1 MMLASPD
8 KAYGK
13 TLSSVS
19 TKQSLGRRL
28 VLATLIFCATFTI
41 AAVGVRTWFAW
52 NSNLN
57 SMRAELELI
66 DEVFEGTLSK
76 AVWEMDRDAITS
88 QLNSVGLASPLGHVQ
103 LRIVRSGRALEV
115 LEKRKSDF
123 VDSTLVP
130 SLKRDLVVHPYEGA
144 SEVVGELII
153 EGNEAL
159 LWRRLWKEVLS
170 IVATQL
176 VQSLALAG
184 LIMAMFNQSVT
195 KHVRRIAL
203 HLGQLSA
210 ETLGKEL
217 ILDRPP
223 TLEDELTLLK
233 AGVNRLQEK
242 LVAHLARQRADERAM
257 QVSRERLASLVRER
271 TAELEEVN
279 RRLEELSRRDALT
292 GLANRRQFE
301 EMKMYEFEFAQAH
314 GTPLAVLMCDVDFFK
329 LYNDTYGHA
338 QGDECLKLVSGVL
351 KSIFRRK
358 GDLAARYGGE
368 EFAVLL
374 PGVELDEA
382 LMTAEKMRSMLAAR
396 EVLHAASNVSQFVT
410 LSIGVA
416 LYDHETMDHF
426 DQLLKQADD
435 ALYRAKDQGRDRVSI

>member
-1 MMLASPD
+1 MLASPD
-8 KAYGK
+8 KAYGQ
-13 TLSSVS
+13 TMSSVS

-28 VLATLIFCATFTI
+28 VLATLIFCAIFTI

-52 NSNLN
+52 SSNLN
-57 SMRAELELI
+57 SMSAELELI

-103 LRIVRSGRALEV
+103 LRIVRPGRAVEV

-170 IVATQL
+170 IVATQV

-257 QVSRERLASLVRER
+257 QVSRERLASLVQER

-279 RRLEELSRRDALT
+279 RQLEELSRRDALT

-301 EMKMYEFEFAQAH
+301 EMKMHEFELARAH

-329 LYNDTYGHA
+329 LYNDSYGHA

-374 PGVELDEA
+374 PGVELNEA

-396 EVLHAASNVSQFVT
+396 EVVHAASIVSQFVT

-416 LYDHETMDHF
+416 VYDPQTMGHF

-435 ALYRAKDQGRDRVSI
+435 ALYRAKGQGRDRVSV

>member
-1 MMLASPD
+1 MLANPEEGFDGAPSTTAV
-8 KAYGK
+8 KRS
-13 TLSSVS
+13 LS
-19 TKQSLGRRL
+19 RRL
-28 VLATLIFCATFTI
+28 VWATLIFCAFFTI
-41 AAVGVRTWFAW
+41 AAVGVRTWYAW
-52 NSNLN
+52 HSNLS

-76 AVWEMDRDAITS
+76 AVWEMDRDAISS
-88 QLNSVGLASPLGHVQ
+88 QLVSVGLASPLGRVR
-103 LRIVRSGRALEV
+103 LRIVRPGRAVEI

-123 VDSTLVP
+123 VDSSLVP
-130 SLKRDLVVHPYEGA
+130 SLTRDLVVHPYDGA
-144 SEVVGELII
+144 SEVVGDLMI

-184 LIMAMFNQSVT
+184 LIMAMFNRSVT
-195 KHVRRIAL
+195 KHVRRIAF
-203 HLGQLSA
+203 HLGQLST

-217 ILDRPP
+217 VLDRPS
-223 TLEDELTLLK
+223 TLEDELSLLK

-242 LVAHLARQRADERAM
+242 LMAHLVRQRADERAM
-257 QVSRERLASLVRER
+257 ELSRERLASLVRER

-279 RRLEELSRRDALT
+279 RRLEELSRHDALT
-292 GLANRRQFE
+292 GLANRRLFE
-301 EMKMYEFEFAQAH
+301 EMKMQEFELAKTH
-314 GTPLAVLMCDVDFFK
+314 GTPLSVLMCDVDFFK

-338 QGDECLKLVSGVL
+338 KGDECLKHVSDVL
-351 KSIFRRK
+351 KAIFRRR

-374 PGVELDEA
+374 PGVELEEA
-382 LMTAEKMRSMLAAR
+382 LMTAEKMRGMLAERALPHR
-396 EVLHAASNVSQFVT
+396 RSSVSHFVT

-416 LYDHETMDHF
+416 VFDHAEMAHF
-426 DQLLKQADD
+426 DELLKQADD
-435 ALYRAKDQGRDRVSI
+435 ALYRAKDQGRDRVSV

>member
-1 MMLASPD
+1 MLASPD
-8 KAYGK
+8 KPYGQ

-19 TKQSLGRRL
+19 TKQSLSRRL
-28 VLATLIFCATFTI
+28 VLATLIFCAIFTI

-66 DEVFEGTLSK
+66 DEIFEGTLSK
-76 AVWEMDRDAITS
+76 AVWEMDRDAIIS
-88 QLNSVGLASPLGHVQ
+88 QMNSVGLASPLGHVQ
-103 LRIVRSGRALEV
+103 LRIVRSGRAVEV

-123 VDSTLVP
+123 VESTLVP

-153 EGNEAL
+153 EGDEAL

-170 IVATQL
+170 IVATQV

-184 LIMAMFNQSVT
+184 LIMTMFNQSVT

-217 ILDRPP
+217 VLDRPP

-242 LVAHLARQRADERAM
+242 LVAHLARQREDERAM
-257 QVSRERLASLVRER
+257 QVSRERLASLVQER

-279 RRLEELSRRDALT
+279 LRLEELSRRDPLT

-301 EMKMYEFEFAQAH
+301 EMKMNEFELAQAR
-314 GTPLAVLMCDVDFFK
+314 GTPLTVLMCDVDYFK

-351 KSIFRRK
+351 KSIFQRQ

-374 PGVELDEA
+374 PGVELNEA
-382 LMTAEKMRSMLAAR
+382 LITAEKMRSMLAAR
-396 EVLHAASNVSQFVT
+396 EVPHEASMVSKFVT

-416 LYDHETMDHF
+416 VYDHGTMGHF

-435 ALYRAKDQGRDRVSI
+435 ALYRAKDQGRDRVSV

>member
-1 MMLASPD
+1 MFANPND
-8 KAYGK
+8 AFGQ
-13 TLSSVS
+13 TLS
-19 TKQSLGRRL
+19 TAPMKQSLGRRL
-28 VLATLIFCATFTI
+28 VLATLVFCAIFTI

-66 DEVFEGTLSK
+66 DEVFEGTLAK
-76 AVWEMDRDAITS
+76 AVWEMDQEAIAS
-88 QLNSVGLASPLGHVQ
+88 QLNSVGLASPLGHVE
-103 LRIVRSGRALEV
+103 LRIVRPGRAVEV
-115 LEKRKSDF
+115 LEKRKADF

-144 SEVVGELII
+144 SEVVGELTI

-217 ILDRPP
+217 ELDRPA

-233 AGVNRLQEK
+233 AGVNQLQEK
-242 LVAHLARQRADERAM
+242 LVAHLARQRADEEAM
-257 QVSRERLASLVRER
+257 QISRERLASLVRER
-271 TAELEEVN
+271 TAELEAVN
-279 RRLEELSRRDALT
+279 LRLEELSRRDALT

-301 EMKMYEFEFAQAH
+301 EMKMHEFALAQAH

-329 LYNDTYGHA
+329 LYNDSYGHA
-338 QGDECLKLVSGVL
+338 KGDECLKVVSGVL
-351 KSIFRRK
+351 KNIFRRK

-374 PGVELDEA
+374 PAVELDEA
-382 LMTAEKMRSMLAAR
+382 LMTAEKMRSMLAER
-396 EVLHAASNVSQFVT
+396 KVPHAASSISEFVT
-410 LSIGVA
+410 VSIGVA
-416 LYDHETMDHF
+416 VFDHKTMEHF

-435 ALYRAKDQGRDRVSI
+435 ALYRAKEQGRDRVSV